1 MEAGIAKLLAAQH
14 PASGAHG
21 GRVEGHPT
29 VIRATADRREAPTI
43 ADRLA
48 GCQAGEPP
56 LFAAA
61 ESS

>member
-1 MEAGIAKLLAAQH
+1 MEAAIAKLLAAQH

-29 VIRATADRREAPTI
+29 VIRAAADRREARTI

-56 LFAAA
+56 LFATA
-61 ESS
+61 EFS